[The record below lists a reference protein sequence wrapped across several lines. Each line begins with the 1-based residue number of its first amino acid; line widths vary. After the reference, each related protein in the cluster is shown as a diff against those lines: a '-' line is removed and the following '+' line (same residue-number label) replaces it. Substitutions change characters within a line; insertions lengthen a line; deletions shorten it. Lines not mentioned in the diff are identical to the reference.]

1 MRHFLRLAASL
12 GLAAGAC
19 GAHAAGVLTFCAEAS
34 PNSFDAAQTV
44 TLDTDIAV
52 GMTLY
57 DRLLDFKP
65 GTTEL
70 QPGLA
75 KSWEFSPDGR
85 TLTLH
90 LRSGVKFGATAWF
103 KPTRDMDA
111 DDVVWSL
118 QRLFDNKSPGHAIA
132 PGGYPYWDNENLS
145 ARIRAI
151 AKVDAATVRIELAK
165 PDSSVLAE
173 LALPASG
180 TVYSAEYAQRLIAAG
195 KLAQFA
201 QQPVGTGPFT
211 LRSAQKDAVIRYAA
225 NPSYWRGAP
234 QVEQLVFA
242 ITPDPAVRVQRI
254 RAGEC
259 AVGRVPLAEAGRL
272 AAEGLSITRVKALG
286 TSYVLPNANRPFL
299 SDKRFRNAL
308 SLALDR
314 ASLIRTIY
322 DGQGQ
327 VAGALLPPPMW
338 GHDPSIANAYDP
350 AQARALVKASGY
362 DGREL
367 VLLMTANDHLVQRS
381 VEMMMADWAKAGIKV
396 VPRSLESNELF
407 ARIEAGD
414 GDLSF
419 ISWYAD
425 NGDPD
430 NFLSQQLAC
439 AGTGG
444 TSKYHW
450 CSAAFDKLLA
460 DARATTDIAARTALY
475 HRAQAMIHDEAAEIP
490 LAYANSAWAMGKRVS
505 GVVVTPFLTVDFR
518 DARLQ

>member
-1 MRHFLRLAASL
+1 MRPLSRLAATL
-12 GLAAGAC
+12 AIAAGAA
-19 GAHAAGVLTFCAEAS
+19 GAQAAGVLTFCAESS

-90 LRSGVKFGATAWF
+90 LRPGVKFGATAWF
-103 KPTRDMDA
+103 KPTRDLDA

-118 QRLFDNKSPGHAIA
+118 QRLFDKKAPGHAIA

-151 AKVDAATVRIELAK
+151 AKVDPATVRIELVK
-165 PDSSVLAE
+165 PDSSFLAE

-180 TVYSAEYAQRLIAAG
+180 TVYSAEYAQQLIAAG
-195 KLAQFA
+195 RLAQFA

-211 LRSAQKDAVIRYAA
+211 LRSFQKDAVIRYAA

-234 QVEQLVFA
+234 QVDQLVFA
-242 ITPDPAVRVQRI
+242 ITPDPAVRVQRL

-259 AVGRVPLAEAGRL
+259 AIGRVPLAEAARL
-272 AAEGLSITRVKALG
+272 ASQGLAVTRVKALG
-286 TSYVLPNANRPFL
+286 TSYVLPNVNRPFL
-299 SDKRFRNAL
+299 SDARFRNAL

-314 ASLIRTIY
+314 ASLIRAVY
-322 DGQGQ
+322 DGEGQ

-350 AQARALVKASGY
+350 ARARALVKASGY

-367 VLLMTANDHLVQRS
+367 TMLVLASDNLVRRS
-381 VEMMMADWAKAGIKV
+381 MEMMMADWAKVGIRV
-396 VPRSLESNELF
+396 VPRALESNELF
-407 ARIEAGD
+407 ARVEAGD
-414 GDLSF
+414 GDLAF
-419 ISWYAD
+419 IAWYAD

-439 AGTGG
+439 AGAGG
-444 TSKYHW
+444 TSRYHW

-460 DARATTDIAARTALY
+460 DARATTDLAARSALY
-475 HRAQAMIHDEAAEIP
+475 RRAQAMIHDEAAEIP
-490 LAYANSAWAMGKRVS
+490 LGYSTSAWAMSPRVA

-518 DARLQ
+518 AARLR